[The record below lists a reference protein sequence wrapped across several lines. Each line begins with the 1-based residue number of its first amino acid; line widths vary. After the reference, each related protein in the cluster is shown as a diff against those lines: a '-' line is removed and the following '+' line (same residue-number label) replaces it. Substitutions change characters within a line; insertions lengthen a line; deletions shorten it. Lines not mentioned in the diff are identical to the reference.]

1 MDQNIL
7 RKNLENEIDELKKQN
22 ESLRNQIR
30 LNNTE
35 EKQEIEKEISKYTHT
50 VLNKMGDSVF
60 IKDDQSR
67 LIFVNDAFCEIFN
80 LPRHEILG
88 KTLAENVPLEERDS
102 FLKIDK
108 QVLSDGIENINEESL
123 TIEKGLKKTI
133 STRKSRFVNV
143 NGKKFIVGV
152 IRDISESKIAEQ
164 LIKDSEIQLREL
176 NNTKDKLLSIIA
188 HDLRSPFNNIM
199 VLTELLSKSIKNSAV
214 TESEEFLGLIKTTTK
229 NSLIL
234 LDNLLNWAKSQTGQI
249 NYKSE
254 QINLTALCNEV
265 IELSHPIAKTKNI
278 TLHSI
283 ETENINVCSDE
294 KIVRTILRNLIS
306 NGIKY
311 TRPGGDIHISTIK
324 KQDEVEVTVSDN
336 GIGINNEMCNS
347 LFTIS
352 TNVSLAGT
360 LKETGSGFGLILCK
374 EFVEKLGGSIWVES
388 EEGKGSNFKFTI
400 PNNYS
405 V

>member
-1 MDQNIL
+1 
-7 RKNLENEIDELKKQN
+7 
-22 ESLRNQIR
+22 
-30 LNNTE
+30 
-35 EKQEIEKEISKYTHT
+35 
-50 VLNKMGDSVF
+50 
-60 IKDDQSR
+60 
-67 LIFVNDAFCEIFN
+67 
-80 LPRHEILG
+80 
-88 KTLAENVPLEERDS
+88 
-102 FLKIDK
+102 
-108 QVLSDGIENINEESL
+108 
-123 TIEKGLKKTI
+123 
-133 STRKSRFVNV
+133 
-143 NGKKFIVGV
+143 
-152 IRDISESKIAEQ
+152 
-164 LIKDSEIQLREL
+164 
-176 NNTKDKLLSIIA
+176 
-188 HDLRSPFNNIM
+188 M

-400 PNNYS
+400 PYNYS

>member
-1 MDQNIL
+1 MDHNIL
-7 RKNLENEIDELKKQN
+7 RENLEKEIAELKKQN
-22 ESLRNQIR
+22 KNLRKQIG
-30 LNNTE
+30 LLSIE
-35 EKQEIEKEISKYTHT
+35 EKQEIENEILKYTNT
-50 VLNKMGDSVF
+50 VLNNMGDSVF

-67 LIFVNDAFCEIFN
+67 LLFVNDAFCEIFE
-80 LPRHEILG
+80 LPRYEMLG
-88 KTLAENVPLEERDS
+88 KTIAENVPPEERES

-108 QVLSDGIENINEESL
+108 QVLLDGIENINEESL
-123 TIEKGLKKTI
+123 TLTIGQSAKKII
-133 STRKSRFVNV
+133 STRKSRFINAK
-143 NGKKFIVGV
+143 GEKFIVGV
-152 IRDISESKIAEQ
+152 IRDITKSKKAEQ
-164 LIKDSEIQLREL
+164 LLKESEMQLRDL

-188 HDLRSPFNNIM
+188 HDLRSPFKTIN
-199 VLTELLSKSIKNSAV
+199 SSSIA
-214 TESEEFLGLIKTTTK
+214 ESEEFLSLIKITTN

-278 TLHSI
+278 TLHPLKKSQI
-283 ETENINVCSDE
+283 EVFSDE

-311 TRPGGDIHISTIK
+311 TRPGGDIRISTIS
-324 KQDEVEVTVSDN
+324 KQDQVEVTVSDN
-336 GIGINNEMCNS
+336 GIGINREMCNN
-347 LFTIS
+347 LFKVA
-352 TNVSLAGT
+352 TNISLAGT

-400 PNNYS
+400 PYNYS